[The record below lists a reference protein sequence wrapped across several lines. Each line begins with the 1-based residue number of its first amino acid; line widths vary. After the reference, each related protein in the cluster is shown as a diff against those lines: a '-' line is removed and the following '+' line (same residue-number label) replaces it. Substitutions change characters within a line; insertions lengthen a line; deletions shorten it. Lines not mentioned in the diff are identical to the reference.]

1 MCNRAVAIIISDL
14 NNCRV
19 KNEQNESNIRS
30 LGCYNN
36 IEVNDTEQLLNIVTL
51 N

>member
-1 MCNRAVAIIISDL
+1 MCNRAVAIVISDL

-30 LGCYNN
+30 LVCY
-36 IEVNDTEQLLNIVTL
+36 TYIVL
-51 N
+51 K